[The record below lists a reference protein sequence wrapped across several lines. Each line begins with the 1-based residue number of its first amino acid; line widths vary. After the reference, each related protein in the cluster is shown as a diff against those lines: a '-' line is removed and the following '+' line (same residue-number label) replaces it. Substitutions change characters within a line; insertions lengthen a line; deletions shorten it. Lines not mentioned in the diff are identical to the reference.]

1 MATAMPNPSPVP
13 AEQALAELLEWQNKE
28 TGGVAELVGPP
39 DSGRTR
45 TLLRL
50 CDAVPGALF
59 LDATGLTSEDLV
71 TRVMAAAGLDFPQD
85 RRAEWGWV
93 VEESALAGGLVV
105 IANAQRAGRTRRSS
119 EPERMVHRFAV
130 ELAVSG
136 RLKVV
141 IERDLPDARA
151 WHGNLVVALQPTA
164 GQERAE
170 QQLADVDTDAMRALA
185 LAEVRRAPVAVWTA
199 LARALESRTGRRGID
214 VAGALEAASG
224 LLEADADGWV
234 CFQDERV
241 AEALRRDTEPEV
253 VRAVNLA
260 FVDWLRQRPAAEAA
274 TARYLAQGLAMH
286 AVQSGQFDSVQRD
299 GRLVAHL
306 DQVALID
313 AAHCDDPYRV
323 DHGSPAGD
331 AVNLWMCGV
340 DSLSQGEW
348 ASWLHLMST
357 VRGDHETA
365 ADIAASGQDLP
376 WRVRWAHWRPPGAM
390 SAAFVRP
397 GPLHQ
402 LAVAPDDYC
411 PGRTAV
417 IARGDWDRRYRVWD
431 AETGEALAGPWPD
444 AVPAPGTREPLW
456 LPDDERDVTPAWVD
470 LTEYDSLSPPF
481 VSDQVAVGDVTV
493 VAGLG
498 GIFAV
503 EASGSAP
510 APAPA
515 PALGTVHGEPMLDD
529 RNFVCAL
536 QDRARQ
542 PQGAYDPAL
551 FEPGVVRRLPAASL
565 PAGVTDP
572 DTRRILTEVGLP
584 AFEGVEMRLVAL
596 DEQGD
601 GQGLAPLGAEHL
613 PAGAP
618 PGTCYT
624 IGLWGGGEVVL
635 QGSTGQ
641 VLLLSTGRQPELVAG
656 SLASFIELL
665 QHYLVTRCMLASAGS
680 RIEREAIRDDLEI
693 SLSSIDEA
701 GTASGVWTADF
712 SETD

>member
-1 MATAMPNPSPVP
+1 M
-13 AEQALAELLEWQNKE
+13 
-28 TGGVAELVGPP
+28 AELVGPH

-50 CDAVPGALF
+50 RDAVPGALL

-71 TRVMAAAGLDFPQD
+71 AQVMQAAGVDFPQE
-85 RRAEWGWV
+85 RRADWGW
-93 VEESALAGGLVV
+93 ALGDSSFAGGLVV

-119 EPERMVHRFAV
+119 EPERMVHRFAI
-130 ELAVSG
+130 ELAVAG

-151 WHGNLVVALQPTA
+151 WHGNLVVAIQPAA
-164 GQERAE
+164 GQERPE
-170 QQLADVDTDAMRALA
+170 RQQLAGVDADALRALA
-185 LAEVRRAPVAVWTA
+185 LAEVRRAPLTVWTA
-199 LARALESRTGRRGID
+199 LAQALESQTGRPVVD
-214 VAGALEAASG
+214 VAVALESASE
-224 LLEADADGWV
+224 LLEADTDGWV
-234 CFQDERV
+234 SFRDERV
-241 AEALRRDTEPEV
+241 AEALRRDNDPEV

-260 FVDWLRQRPAAEAA
+260 FVDWLRTRPAADVA
-274 TARYLAQGLAMH
+274 TALYLSQGLAMH
-286 AVQSGQFDSVQRD
+286 AVQAGQFDSVQRS

-323 DHGSPAGD
+323 DHGSPGGD

-357 VRGDHETA
+357 ARGDHATA
-365 ADIAASGQDLP
+365 ADIAASGLNLP

-402 LAVAPDDYC
+402 LAVAPDDYW

-417 IARGDWDRRYRVWD
+417 IAQGDWDRRYRVWD
-431 AETGEALAGPWPD
+431 AGTGEALAGPWPD
-444 AVPAPGTREPLW
+444 SVPTPGVREPLW
-456 LPDDERDVTPAWVD
+456 LPDVERDVTPAWID
-470 LTEYDSLSPPF
+470 LTEYDSLSAPF

-493 VAGLG
+493 VTGLG

-503 EASGSAP
+503 EATGSAH
-510 APAPA
+510 APV
-515 PALGTVHGEPMLDD
+515 LGTVHGEPMLDD

-551 FEPGVVRRLPAASL
+551 FEPGVVRRLPSERL
-565 PAGVTDP
+565 PEDVTDP
-572 DTRRILTEVGLP
+572 DTCRILTEAGLP
-584 AFEGVEMRLVAL
+584 AFEGVEMRLLAL
-596 DEQGD
+596 DEQG
-601 GQGLAPLGAEHL
+601 LTPLDAESL

-618 PGTCYT
+618 HGTYYT
-624 IGLWGGGEVVL
+624 FGVWGGGEVAL

-641 VLLLSTGRQPELVAG
+641 VFLLSAGRGGVGGQAELVAD

-665 QHYLVTRCMLASAGS
+665 QHYVVARCMLASAGS
-680 RIEREAIRDDLEI
+680 RVEREAIRDDLEI

-701 GTASGVWTADF
+701 GTAAGLWMAGL